1 MRSDSAQAYYDSLN
15 LPFLKKQ
22 DEPGFIYGQEPLDAP
37 CLEEKE
43 DTQEDVP
50 GEAIPCDDVKMLGG
64 KGEEDDNTYL
74 APVLEDEDGGDAQ
87 AEDMPSLLVAGN
99 GKAASLSTQVGA
111 PEFTTPSGASAA
123 TVQNAHNI
131 FNMAPGAT
139 INISGDASGGG
150 APIVNIPENSNLYE
164 SQAPEVPKAEA
175 AGIFTRAKAGVS
187 DFFRVVVGTVIV
199 IIIVNVIY
207 QFLIAQG
214 IIPANFLSGLFGN

>member
-22 DEPGFIYGQEPLDAP
+22 DEQGYIYGQESLDVP

-43 DTQEDVP
+43 NEQEDVQK
-50 GEAIPCDDVKMLGG
+50 ETSLCDDAKILSG
-64 KGEEDDNTYL
+64 KVEEDDNTYL
-74 APVLEDEDGGDAQ
+74 APVLEDEDGRDERR
-87 AEDMPSLLVAGN
+87 EDTPSLLVAGN
-99 GKAASLSTQVGA
+99 GGACSLNTQVGL
-111 PEFTTPSGASAA
+111 PEHTTPDGASAA

-150 APIVNIPENSNLYE
+150 APIVNVPENSNLYE

-175 AGIFTRAKAGVS
+175 AGIFTRAKAGAS
-187 DFFRVVVGTVIV
+187 DFFRVVVGTIVV

-207 QFLIAQG
+207 QFLIAQD